1 MIENDKICNC
11 TFHNYFLQ
19 MKNSSGK
26 ELKKWLLDI
35 YRILEDTYGV
45 QECFLKHEDPLQL
58 MVSAI
63 LSAQCTDANVNRVSP
78 GLFRKYRDVSDF
90 AKANIKEFQKDI
102 KSIGLF
108 RAKSKNI
115 INACKKIMKDF
126 DGKLPSEMEKLVTL
140 PGIGRKTANVLLCHA
155 FNSPGF
161 PVDTHVQRLTNRI
174 GLVKTENPVKIE
186 MIVNKNLPDEYW
198 CSFSQLLISH
208 GRARCQARKP
218 DCENCE
224 IRNLCRKRI

>member
-1 MIENDKICNC
+1 MNK
-11 TFHNYFLQ
+11 
-19 MKNSSGK
+19 SSGK
-26 ELKKWLLDI
+26 KLKKWLLDI

-45 QECFLKHEDPLQL
+45 QECFLKHEDHVQL

-78 GLFRKYRDVSDF
+78 GLFRKYCGVRAF
-90 AKANIKEFQKDI
+90 AEANIKEFQKDI

-115 INACKKIMKDF
+115 INSCKKIVKEF
-126 DGKLPSEMEKLVTL
+126 DGKLPCEMEKLVTL

-155 FNSPGF
+155 FNRPGF

-174 GLVKTENPVKIE
+174 GFVKIENPVKIE

-208 GRARCQARKP
+208 GRARCRARNP

-224 IRNLCRKRI
+224 IRNMCEKRI

>member
-1 MIENDKICNC
+1 MLFFGMRSKIKKP
-11 TFHNYFLQ
+11 L
-19 MKNSSGK
+19 K
-26 ELKKWLLDI
+26 EWLLEI

-78 GLFRKYRDVSDF
+78 GLFRKYKSAKDF
-90 AKANIKEFQKDI
+90 AEVNIKELQKDI
-102 KSIGLF
+102 RTIGLY

-115 INACKKIMKDF
+115 INACRKIISEF

-155 FNSPGF
+155 FNKPGF

-174 GLVKTENPVKIE
+174 GIVKTENPVKIE
-186 MIVNKNLPDEYW
+186 MIVNKDLPEEYW

-218 DCENCE
+218 DCGNCE
-224 IRNLCRKRI
+224 IRNLCEKRI

>member
-1 MIENDKICNC
+1 M
-11 TFHNYFLQ
+11 
-19 MKNSSGK
+19 SSK
-26 ELKKWLLDI
+26 TKTPLKDWLLDI

-45 QECFLKHEDPLQL
+45 QECFLRHEDPLQL

-78 GLFRKYRDVSDF
+78 GLFKKYRNVRDF
-90 AKANIKEFQKDI
+90 AEADIKELQKDI

-115 INACKKIMKDF
+115 INACKKIMKEF
-126 DGKLPSEMEKLVTL
+126 GGKLPSEMEKLVTL

-155 FNSPGF
+155 FNRPGF

-174 GLVKTENPVKIE
+174 GFVKMENPVKIE
-186 MIVNKNLPDEYW
+186 MIIDRHLPDEYW

-208 GRARCQARKP
+208 GRARCRARKP

-224 IRNLCRKRI
+224 IRKFCEKRI

>member
-1 MIENDKICNC
+1 M
-11 TFHNYFLQ
+11 
-19 MKNSSGK
+19 
-26 ELKKWLLDI
+26 KKWLLDI

-45 QECFLKHEDPLQL
+45 QQCFLKHEDPLQL

-78 GLFRKYRDVSDF
+78 GLFRKYRNVRDF
-90 AKANIKEFQKDI
+90 AEADIKVLQKDI

-115 INACKKIMKDF
+115 INACKKIIKEF
-126 DGKLPSEMEKLVTL
+126 GGKLPSEMEKLVTL

-155 FNSPGF
+155 FDKPGF

-186 MIVNKNLPDEYW
+186 MIVNKNISEEYW

-208 GRARCQARKP
+208 GRARCRARNP
-218 DCENCE
+218 DCEHCE
-224 IRNLCRKRI
+224 IRNLCEKKI

>member
-1 MIENDKICNC
+1 MLSKSKIN
-11 TFHNYFLQ
+11 
-19 MKNSSGK
+19 
-26 ELKKWLLDI
+26 LKKWLLDI

-45 QECFLKHEDPLQL
+45 QQCFLKHEDPLQL

-78 GLFRKYRDVSDF
+78 GLFKKYRNVRDF
-90 AKANIKEFQKDI
+90 AEANIREFQKDI

-115 INACKKIMKDF
+115 INACKLIVKEF
-126 DGKLPSEMEKLVTL
+126 DGQLPSEMDKLVTL

-155 FNSPGF
+155 FNRPGF

-174 GLVKTENPVKIE
+174 GFVKIENPVKIE
-186 MIVNKNLPDEYW
+186 MIINRNLPDEYW

-208 GRARCQARKP
+208 GRARCRARNP

-224 IRNLCRKRI
+224 IRNMCEKRI

>member
-1 MIENDKICNC
+1 LLRSMSSKI
-11 TFHNYFLQ
+11 
-19 MKNSSGK
+19 KK
-26 ELKKWLLDI
+26 PLKIWLLEI

-45 QECFLKHEDPLQL
+45 QECFLRHEDPLQL

-78 GLFRKYRDVSDF
+78 GLFKKYRNVRDF
-90 AKANIKEFQKDI
+90 AEADIRELQKDI

-115 INACKKIMKDF
+115 INACRKIVKEF

-155 FNSPGF
+155 FNKPGF

-186 MIVNKNLPDEYW
+186 MVINRNLSEECW

-208 GRARCQARKP
+208 GRARCRARNP
-218 DCENCE
+218 DCANCE
-224 IRNLCRKRI
+224 IRSLCQERI